1 MNVLDLVNV
10 YVYWNLHRHCWSV
23 KKKGIVVAHCDSLL
37 LKNVTF
43 KVSEPGRQRV
53 IKEKRKNVHA
63 YANGDVVLINEPKP
77 FYFDCKIT
85 YNPYFYDSF
94 VFYEN
99 VNRKILSAPFVY
111 CGNKQLFIEDIIA
124 T

>member
-1 MNVLDLVNV
+1 MNTLDLVNV

-23 KKKGIVVAHCDSLL
+23 KRKGIVVAHHESLL
-37 LKNVTF
+37 LKDVTF
-43 KVSEPGRQRV
+43 KVSEPGRLRV

-63 YANGDVVLINEPKP
+63 YANGNIVLINKAKP
-77 FYFDCKIT
+77 FGFNCKIT

-99 VNRKILSAPFVY
+99 IERKIYNAPFVY
-111 CGNKQLFIEDIIA
+111 CGNKELFIEDII
-124 T
+124 TT